1 MIRGKAWKFGDDIN
15 TDVMTHG
22 GVEHCL
28 EEVDP
33 DFPKKL
39 KPGDVVVAGRN
50 FGCGSSRQSAPENLR
65 HLGVGCVIASSFARI
80 FLRNA
85 INIGLPVV
93 ECPQAA
99 GDIDAGDT
107 VEIDIDSGKIKDLT
121 KNKEYQASA
130 FPQFMRAII
139 ADGGLINYA
148 RKKLGVA

>member
-33 DFPKKL
+33 EFPKKL

-65 HLGVGCVIASSFARI
+65 HLGVGGVIASSFARI

-85 INIGLPVV
+85 INIGLPVL
-93 ECPQAA
+93 ECPEAA
-99 GDIDAGDT
+99 SDIDAGDT

-121 KNKEYQASA
+121 KNKEYHASA

-139 ADGGLINYA
+139 ADGGLINYT
-148 RKKLGVA
+148 RKKLGLA